1 MEIKVN
7 DKSVVIDDNTTMS
20 ELIKTLYTDNQ
31 TGAGIAVAVNGSLVP
46 KKEWDNYVIIP
57 SCDIVIIKAAYGG

>member
-7 DKSVVIDDNTTMS
+7 DKPIVIDENITMS
-20 ELIKTLYTDNQ
+20 ELIQELYPDNPA
-31 TGAGIAVAVNGSLVP
+31 GAGIAVAVDGALVP
-46 KKEWDNYVIIP
+46 KKEWNDYIINR

>member
-7 DKSVVIDDNTTMS
+7 DKSFVIDDNTTMS

>member
-7 DKSVVIDDNTTMS
+7 DKSFVIDDNTTMS
-20 ELIKTLYTDNQ
+20 ELIKTLYPDNQ